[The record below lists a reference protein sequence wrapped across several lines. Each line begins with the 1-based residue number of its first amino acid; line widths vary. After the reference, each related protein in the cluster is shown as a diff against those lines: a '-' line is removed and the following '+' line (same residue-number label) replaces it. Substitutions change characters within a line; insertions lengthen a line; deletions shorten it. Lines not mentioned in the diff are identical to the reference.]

1 MNGELKKK
9 KEAYYLHFL
18 LIRKDHV
25 LCLRTREGSEPSSSG

>member
-18 LIRKDHV
+18 LIRKD
-25 LCLRTREGSEPSSSG
+25 